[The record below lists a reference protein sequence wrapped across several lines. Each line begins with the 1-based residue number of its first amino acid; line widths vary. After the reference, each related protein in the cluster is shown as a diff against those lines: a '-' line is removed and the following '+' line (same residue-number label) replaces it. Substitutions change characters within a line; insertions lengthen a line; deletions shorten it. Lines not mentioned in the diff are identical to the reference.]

1 MVTRSRLVALGLVVS
16 LALVLSASVGT
27 TAGEPDGDEL
37 LDKAV
42 DSLANEPVEAVH
54 TQEIA
59 RPDGQMTQT
68 VAIHK
73 DDSESA
79 YLEILDETETGAG
92 QQMVVDG
99 STVWRQNL
107 EDETAVQYDT
117 SNQHLFDEFRTLGAA
132 PAEVSDHYKGEFKG
146 TSEVDGRESYVV
158 ELVPPEERTAGLSLD
173 IDAGNIQYEVPLHE
187 ASEQRWYISQETW
200 WIDRETYYPLKQS
213 VEWVDEDG
221 NIIASAT
228 REYEELTVGSDVDTN
243 TTDESPADEI
253 LTELENMS
261 TSDDESQET
270 TTQADDG
277 IEIIESET
285 YDSRQAVNESIPF
298 ALPEV
303 DIPNEFEFARASL
316 ESHEEQ
322 YTVVLWYE
330 NEESESSLSVQ
341 IAESEA
347 SFSQYNMLIEQEE
360 ISEFDGE
367 IVVTDSG
374 TAVVRRCG
382 DLTYQVRGPPD
393 AETLIEVATSM
404 AC

>member
-1 MVTRSRLVALGLVVS
+1 MVKRSRLVALGLVVS

-37 LDKAV
+37 LEKAV

-54 TQEIA
+54 TQEIV
-59 RPDGQMTQT
+59 RPDGEVTQT
-68 VAIHK
+68 VAIHRH
-73 DDSESA
+73 SSQSG
-79 YLEILDETETGAG
+79 YLEIIDETG
-92 QQMVVDG
+92 QQMVVNG

-107 EDETAVQYDT
+107 EDDTAVRYDT

-132 PAEVSDHYKGEFKG
+132 PAEVTDHYQGEYRG

-158 ELVPPEERTAGLSLD
+158 ELVPPEETTAGLSLD

-187 ASEQRWYISQETW
+187 ASEQRWYVSQETW

-228 REYEELTVGSDVDTN
+228 REYEELTVGADVDTA
-243 TTDESPADEI
+243 PADESSADEI
-253 LTELENMS
+253 RNKLENRT

-270 TTQADDG
+270 STQEDG

-285 YDSRQAVNESIPF
+285 YDSRQAVNESTPF
-298 ALPEV
+298 VLPEIE
-303 DIPNEFEFARASL
+303 IPNEYEFTRASL
-316 ESHEEQ
+316 ESYEKGH
-322 YTVVLWYE
+322 TVILWYE
-330 NEESESSLSVQ
+330 AEESGSSLSVQ
-341 IAESEA
+341 IAENEV
-347 SFSQYNMLIEQEE
+347 SFSQYNLLIEREE

-374 TAVVRRCG
+374 TAVVRRCD
-382 DLTYQVRGPPD
+382 DLTHRVRGPPD
-393 AETLIEVATSM
+393 AETLIEVTTSM
-404 AC
+404 EC